1 MKTMK
6 GFWIALAFFAVALSA
21 LQLMNA
27 AGENAS
33 ITHIRVSKETLDSSS
48 SPKLGYPFSWRQ
60 YNFARVNSSSGTMGA
75 LSADVVDIHSVNNGR
90 KVFTVLTVS
99 EDAGVS
105 KSMGSAVMFGRSY
118 DFGSTWS
125 DLVTIDPVVMTGGAP
140 MGVVTGNAISFDVA
154 STARIARAGD
164 NIFVAWLS
172 TANQIGGKDR
182 GAPTGHVSLDNAA
195 RNYTGAMR
203 AHAFKNPNRGTSISN
218 PETGISHGLD
228 AQYRVWITASTDDG
242 ASWQTPR
249 MIPTQYDKYVGSG
262 RGIASEYSAGG
273 AVPANQRTASVT
285 YESALPGSL
294 QLVALGDGTSI
305 DRVYVAWLDSASY
318 DSASNGLGGVKNR
331 IGNFDLS
338 GGVLSPHFMATTRPY
353 FAVLTFDNTRA
364 DAGAVNAINYVV
376 SGPAF
381 NRVGTIATGGGTPG
395 AYGFSSSWLG
405 GTGTASPWVTW
416 DKIKLHGVGPSVNL
430 GAGDVTLDKV
440 WVVGHYLSR
449 GLAAA
454 EADGARAIAVASFD
468 DVAAWATRGGANG
481 SLFPRFWGAVTVDH
495 TGFHRGVN
503 TAGNA
508 EEFDFDSYLDG
519 NFDTAQLFVFLTS
532 NGAAKFDQ
540 NGAVSTTM
548 HTDTTPTGMYLVNM
562 MDSAWTASSGISYQ
576 LVSRVSY
583 DTALRAE
590 SSTVTYS
597 VPKVTVLGDGLT
609 NTGAVSND
617 MVVMAF
623 EASGITRDDIA
634 GWASNV
640 RRGFNSTAVLN
651 AGPNSGYGYLSLDN
665 VYVISNLRS
674 GRSHISGYTNGGFN
688 FTRASRV
695 DAYSRG
701 QTYGGNTSNVAGVNG
716 EQTTSSNKGATTTHD
731 SVSTDSILK
740 SIHVA
745 RNANING
752 DTETVI
758 AVTFLDNTPGG
769 NKGRVT
775 YDRCYGDVNRAGVA
789 IVTRNRNVAN
799 GYYDL
804 FLGSTVIQP
813 GKNPFDQYQFSG
825 LRVSSESVTQDDV
838 SRYKVAAV
846 SWDRVNTHLVSK
858 KSLNESYFDM
868 SFNYLSN
875 IRTITYNGKTTAL
888 AGRDTGPQGAAA
900 MFNANYDAF
909 AKLVKLGAL
918 FDPLRD
924 SSDNGVCLIGRGIQA
939 DRFRR

>member
-21 LQLMNA
+21 LQMMNA
-27 AGENAS
+27 AADNAS
-33 ITHIRVSKETLDSSS
+33 NTQIRVSKETLDSSS

-60 YNFARVNSSSGTMGA
+60 YNFARVNGRPGTMGA
-75 LSADVVDIHSVNNGR
+75 LSADVVDVHSVNNGN

-99 EDAGVS
+99 EDAGNS
-105 KSMGSAVMFGRSY
+105 RSMGSAVLFGRSY
-118 DFGSTWS
+118 NFGSTWS

-172 TANQIGGKDR
+172 TAIQIGGEKTR
-182 GAPTGHVSLDNAA
+182 GAPGGHVSLDNSG
-195 RNYTGAMR
+195 RNYTGDLR
-203 AHAFKNPNRGTSISN
+203 AKATQNPNRGTTISD
-218 PETGISHGLD
+218 PETGVSRNLD
-228 AQYRVWITASTDDG
+228 AQLHVWITASTDDG

-249 MIPTQYDKYVGSG
+249 MIPTQYDRFIGSQG
-262 RGIASEYSAGG
+262 RTVPGEYNGVVNAEQHG
-273 AVPANQRTASVT
+273 RTASVT

-305 DRVYVAWLDSASY
+305 DRVYVSWLDSASY
-318 DSASNGLGGVKNR
+318 DSASNGLGAVRNR
-331 IGNFDLS
+331 IGATNLV
-338 GGVLSPHFMATTRPY
+338 GVLSPHFMASTRPY

-364 DAGAVNAINYVV
+364 DAGAVNAINYVA

-381 NRVGTIATGGGTPG
+381 NRVGATGAT
-395 AYGFSSSWLG
+395 ANAFNFSSSWLG

-416 DKIKLHGVGPSVNL
+416 DKIKLHGVGPAVNR

-454 EADGARAIAVASFD
+454 EANGARAIAVASFD
-468 DVAAWATRGGANG
+468 DVAAWSARGAGQGA
-481 SLFPRFWGAVTVDH
+481 LFPRFWGSVSVDH
-495 TGFHRGVN
+495 TGYHRGVN

-519 NFDTAQLFVFLTS
+519 NFDTAQLFVFLTT
-532 NGAAKFDQ
+532 NGVAKFDQ

-548 HTDTTPTGMYLVNM
+548 HTDTTPTGMVLVNM
-562 MDSAWTASSGISYQ
+562 MDSAWTSTSGISYQ

-597 VPKVTVLGDGLT
+597 VPKVTVLGNGLT
-609 NTGAVSND
+609 NTGAVSDD

-623 EASGITRDDIA
+623 EASGVTRDDIA
-634 GWASNV
+634 GWTANV
-640 RRGFNSTAVLN
+640 RRGFSTGAIIN
-651 AGPNSGYGYLSLDN
+651 AGAASGYGYLSLDN

-674 GRSHISGYTNGGFN
+674 GRSHISGYSNGGFN

-695 DAYSRG
+695 DAYTRG
-701 QTYGGNTSNVAGVNG
+701 QTYGGNSSNLAALNG
-716 EQTTSSNKGATTTHD
+716 EQTTSSNRSATITHD

-740 SIHVA
+740 SVHVA
-745 RNANING
+745 KNSNING

-769 NKGRVT
+769 NKGRST
-775 YDRCYGDVNRAGVA
+775 YDRVYGDVNRAGVP
-789 IVTRNRNVAN
+789 IVTRNRGVAN
-799 GYYDL
+799 GNYDL
-804 FLGSTVIQP
+804 YLGSTTLAP
-813 GKNPFDQYQFSG
+813 GKNPFDQYQFTG
-825 LRVSSESVTQDDV
+825 LRISSESVTSDDV

-846 SWDRVNTHLVSK
+846 SWDRVNTHLVSR

-868 SFNYLSN
+868 SFSYLSN

-888 AGRDTGPQGAAA
+888 GGRDTGPQGAAA
-900 MFNANYDAF
+900 MFNNNYDVF
-909 AKLVKLGAL
+909 AKLVRLGSL

-924 SSDNGVCLIGRGIQA
+924 SDDNGICLIGRDIKA